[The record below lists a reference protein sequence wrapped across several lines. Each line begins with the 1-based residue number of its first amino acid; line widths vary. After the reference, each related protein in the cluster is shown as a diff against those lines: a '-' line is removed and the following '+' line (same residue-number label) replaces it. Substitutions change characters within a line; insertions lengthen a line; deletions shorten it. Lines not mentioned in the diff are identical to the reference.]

1 MNHNNVMMATMTA
14 PTLALFNALKTVM
27 TETAASQAVQSIE
40 QIVKTNEVEREEHA
54 AQSVLYRVEKEIDSK
69 IENEHKHIATKG
81 DLMAVRTELKEDVMK
96 VKDDVM
102 KVKDDVMKVRE
113 DLMAARTE
121 LKEDVMKV
129 REEIQKQN
137 KSFITINVA
146 IFAVIIS
153 ILLYVVSKLP

>member
-14 PTLALFNALKTVM
+14 PMLALFNALKTVM
-27 TETAASQAVQSIE
+27 TEASASLAVQSIE
-40 QIVKTNEVEREEHA
+40 QNVKTNEAEREEHA

-102 KVKDDVMKVRE
+102 KVRE

-129 REEIQKQN
+129 REEIQRQN

>member
-1 MNHNNVMMATMTA
+1 MIATMTA
-14 PTLALFNALKTVM
+14 PMLALFNALKTVM

-40 QIVKTNEVEREEHA
+40 QIVKTNDVEREDHS

-69 IENEHKHIATKG
+69 IANEHKDLATKG
-81 DLMAVRTELKEDVMK
+81 DLMAVKSDLMAVRTELKEDVMR
-96 VKDDVM
+96 
-102 KVKDDVMKVRE
+102 VRE
-113 DLMAARTE
+113 DLMAVRTE

-137 KSFITINVA
+137 KSFISINVA

-153 ILLYVVSKLP
+153 ILLYVVSRLP

>member
-1 MNHNNVMMATMTA
+1 MMATMTA
-14 PTLALFNALKTVM
+14 PMLALFNALKTVM

-40 QIVKTNEVEREEHA
+40 QIVKTNDVEREEHA

-69 IENEHKHIATKG
+69 IANEHKRISTKG

-96 VKDDVM
+96 VKE
-102 KVKDDVMKVRE
+102 DVMKVRE
-113 DLMAARTE
+113 DLMAVRTE